1 MKIIFHFL
9 CLSIPSYVALILCF
23 YMLVT
28 SCKPFSTFFFF
39 FYLYKNLYIS
49 TYCLFSSMVRT
60 VHSVV
65 TFRAKLEHSPV
76 GQRHV
81 NIAIYLARLTLLS
94 SNRVSLGCCNTRIR
108 TDVTLG
114 QRAVSQLDITG
125 YSTNSRCF
133 YISSLKG

>member
-1 MKIIFHFL
+1 
-9 CLSIPSYVALILCF
+9 
-23 YMLVT
+23 
-28 SCKPFSTFFFF
+28 
-39 FYLYKNLYIS
+39 
-49 TYCLFSSMVRT
+49 MVRT

-76 GQRHV
+76 GQRLV

-133 YISSLKG
+133 YISSLKGWKKKIPPCAALTSASGLLHKFRKTLAIMCFNRCDGR

>member
-1 MKIIFHFL
+1 
-9 CLSIPSYVALILCF
+9 
-23 YMLVT
+23 
-28 SCKPFSTFFFF
+28 
-39 FYLYKNLYIS
+39 
-49 TYCLFSSMVRT
+49 MVRT

-76 GQRHV
+76 GQRLV